1 MSEVLAGRVALVTGA
16 GRDIGRG
23 IAVEFA
29 RDGAKV
35 VVASRSPGPIAATVR
50 EIEAFGGT
58 AIPVQ
63 YDIADKQSILDTVAR
78 SVDAC
83 GGHACRSP
91 VRS

>member
-16 GRDIGRG
+16 GRGIGRG

-58 AIPVQ
+58 PIPVQ
-63 YDIADKQSILDTVAR
+63 CDIADKQSILDTVAR
-78 SVDAC
+78 TIDA
-83 GGHACRSP
+83 
-91 VRS
+91 

>member
-1 MSEVLAGRVALVTGA
+1 MTGA
-16 GRDIGRG
+16 GRGIGRG

-35 VVASRSPGPIAATVR
+35 VVASRSPGPIAATIR

-63 YDIADKQSILDTVAR
+63 CDIADKQSILDTVAR
-78 SVDAC
+78 TVDA
-83 GGHACRSP
+83 
-91 VRS
+91 

>member
-29 RDGAKV
+29 HDGAKV
-35 VVASRSPGPIAATVR
+35 VVASRSPGPIAATIR

-63 YDIADKQSILDTVAR
+63 CDIADKQSILDTVAR